1 MISAPIQDMTAMFA
15 GLNTSSKMP
24 QTGSEN
30 TDAFSAIL
38 GNVANGSETDMDIS
52 EKMRNVTRTIDQERA
67 DIVNTSSSAKTD
79 NSQVRGDSDK
89 NIADKLS
96 DKKAVDTNVSN
107 QAASEEVTEVTTEQ
121 AANTVDNI
129 IAKTAE
135 VLGISE
141 DDLKEVLENLGLTA
155 MDLAN
160 PQNVSMLVATV
171 KADGDMMS
179 LVTDEALTELVSEI
193 NEVVTSTLE
202 EVSEELGIDI
212 GELTAK
218 LEEAIET
225 PKNDV
230 VTENVTP
237 AANTNTEEAKAF
249 DQEVKDFTAKE
260 VVSDDNEVATVATTN
275 QTNDT
280 SDDAGESLADSKN
293 QNQSLTF
300 AKNDKH
306 ESVRDNSVHNE
317 AQANAFNANVNN
329 LNPQE
334 VSVAPLGENT
344 QSLSST
350 QLDVINQINEYMKT
364 QIKADMSTLEMQ
376 LNPANLGAVNVALSS
391 KDGNVTAQFTAQNE
405 LVKAALESQIM
416 ILKENLEQA
425 GVKVNAVEVSVES
438 HAFERNLDEQ
448 SQNSGQEAKEEEEK
462 RLRKATRRLNI
473 NDLYADD
480 NYVELSEE
488 ESLTAEMMQADGN
501 VMDYKA

>member
-15 GLNTSSKMP
+15 GLNASSKMP

-96 DKKAVDTNVSN
+96 DKEAVDTNVSN

-237 AANTNTEEAKAF
+237 AANTNTEEVKAY

-260 VVSDDNEVATVATTN
+260 VVSDDKAVVTVATTN
-275 QTNDT
+275 ETDNT

-300 AKNDKH
+300 TKNDKH
-306 ESVRDNSVHNE
+306 ESVKDNSVHNE
-317 AQANAFNANVNN
+317 AQANTFNANVNN

-334 VSVAPLGENT
+334 VSLAPLGENT

-391 KDGNVTAQFTAQNE
+391 KDGNVTAQFTTQSE

-448 SQNSGQEAKEEEEK
+448 GQNSGQEAKEEEEK

-473 NDLYADD
+473 NDLFADD
-480 NYVELSEE
+480 NSVELSEE

>member
-15 GLNTSSKMP
+15 GLNASSKMP
-24 QTGSEN
+24 QAGSEN

-38 GNVANGSETDMDIS
+38 GNVANGSEENMDIS

-67 DIVNTSSSAKTD
+67 DIVNTSAKTD
-79 NSQVRGDSDK
+79 NSQVRGDSDE

-96 DKKAVDTNVSN
+96 DKEAVDTNVSN

-237 AANTNTEEAKAF
+237 AANTNTEEVKAF

-260 VVSDDNEVATVATTN
+260 VVSDDKAVVTVATTN
-275 QTNDT
+275 ETDNT

-300 AKNDKH
+300 TKNDKH
-306 ESVRDNSVHNE
+306 ESVKDNSVRGE
-317 AQANAFNANVNN
+317 AQANTFNANVNN

-334 VSVAPLGENT
+334 VSVAPFGENT

-391 KDGNVTAQFTAQNE
+391 KDGNVTAQFTTQSE

-473 NDLYADD
+473 NDLFADD
-480 NYVELSEE
+480 NSVELSEE

>member
-67 DIVNTSSSAKTD
+67 DIVNTSAKTD

-107 QAASEEVTEVTTEQ
+107 QAASEEVTEVTSQQ

-218 LEEAIET
+218 LEEAIEA

-237 AANTNTEEAKAF
+237 AANTNTEEVKAF

-306 ESVRDNSVHNE
+306 ESVKDSSVHNE

-334 VSVAPLGENT
+334 VSVAPFGENT

-391 KDGNVTAQFTAQNE
+391 KDGNVTAQFTTQNE

-425 GVKVNAVEVSVES
+425 GVKVSAVEVSVES

-448 SQNSGQEAKEEEEK
+448 GQNSGQEAKEEEEK

-473 NDLYADD
+473 NDLFADD
-480 NYVELSEE
+480 NSVELSEE

>member
-15 GLNTSSKMP
+15 GLNASSKMP

-38 GNVANGSETDMDIS
+38 GNVANGSEENMDIS

-67 DIVNTSSSAKTD
+67 DIVNTSAKTD

-237 AANTNTEEAKAF
+237 AANTNTEEVKPL

-260 VVSDDNEVATVATTN
+260 VVSDDKAVVTVATTN
-275 QTNDT
+275 ETDNT

-300 AKNDKH
+300 TKNDKH
-306 ESVRDNSVHNE
+306 ESVKDNSVRGE
-317 AQANAFNANVNN
+317 AQANTFNANVNN

-334 VSVAPLGENT
+334 LSLAPLGENT

-391 KDGNVTAQFTAQNE
+391 KDGNVTAQFTTQSE

-448 SQNSGQEAKEEEEK
+448 GQNSGQEAKEEEEK

-473 NDLYADD
+473 NDLFADD
-480 NYVELSEE
+480 NSVELSEE

>member
-15 GLNTSSKMP
+15 GLNASSKMP
-24 QTGSEN
+24 KTGSEN

-67 DIVNTSSSAKTD
+67 DIVNTSAKTD

-107 QAASEEVTEVTTEQ
+107 QAASEEVTEVTSQQ

-218 LEEAIET
+218 IEEAIET

-306 ESVRDNSVHNE
+306 ESVKDNSVRGD
-317 AQANAFNANVNN
+317 AQVNTFNANVNN

-334 VSVAPLGENT
+334 VSVAPFGENT

-391 KDGNVTAQFTAQNE
+391 KDGNVTAQFTTQSE

-448 SQNSGQEAKEEEEK
+448 SQNRGQEAKEEEEK

-473 NDLYADD
+473 NDLFADD
-480 NYVELSEE
+480 NSVELSEE

>member
-15 GLNTSSKMP
+15 GLNASSKMP
-24 QTGSEN
+24 KTGSEN

-67 DIVNTSSSAKTD
+67 DIVNTSAKTD

-107 QAASEEVTEVTTEQ
+107 QAASEEVTEVTSQQ

-218 LEEAIET
+218 IEEAIET

-391 KDGNVTAQFTAQNE
+391 KDGNVTAQFTTQNE

-448 SQNSGQEAKEEEEK
+448 SQNRGQEAKEEEEK

-473 NDLYADD
+473 NDLFADD
-480 NYVELSEE
+480 NSVELSEE

>member
-67 DIVNTSSSAKTD
+67 DIVNTSAKTD

-218 LEEAIET
+218 LEEAIEA

-237 AANTNTEEAKAF
+237 ATNTNTEEVKAF

-300 AKNDKH
+300 TKNDKH
-306 ESVRDNSVHNE
+306 ESVKDNSVRGD

-391 KDGNVTAQFTAQNE
+391 KDGNVTAQFTTQNE

-448 SQNSGQEAKEEEEK
+448 GQNSGQEAKEEEEK

-473 NDLYADD
+473 NDLFADD
-480 NYVELSEE
+480 NSVELSEE

>member
-15 GLNTSSKMP
+15 GLNASSKMP

-38 GNVANGSETDMDIS
+38 GNVANGSEENMDIS

-67 DIVNTSSSAKTD
+67 DIVNTSSSEKTD
-79 NSQVRGDSDK
+79 NSQVRGESDK

-107 QAASEEVTEVTTEQ
+107 QAASEEVTEVTSQQ
-121 AANTVDNI
+121 ATNTVDNI

-237 AANTNTEEAKAF
+237 AANTNTEEVKPF

-260 VVSDDNEVATVATTN
+260 VVSADKAVVTVATTN
-275 QTNDT
+275 ETDKT

-293 QNQSLTF
+293 QNQSLAFT
-300 AKNDKH
+300 KNDKH
-306 ESVRDNSVHNE
+306 ESVKDNSVHNE
-317 AQANAFNANVNN
+317 AQANTFNANVNN

-334 VSVAPLGENT
+334 VSVAPFGENT

-391 KDGNVTAQFTAQNE
+391 KDGNVTAQFTTQSE

-448 SQNSGQEAKEEEEK
+448 GQNSGQEAKEEEEK

-473 NDLYADD
+473 NDLFADD
-480 NYVELSEE
+480 NSVELSEE

>member
-15 GLNTSSKMP
+15 GLNASSKMP
-24 QTGSEN
+24 QAGSEN

-67 DIVNTSSSAKTD
+67 DIVNTSAKTD
-79 NSQVRGDSDK
+79 DSQVRGDSDK

-96 DKKAVDTNVSN
+96 DKEAVDTNVSN

-237 AANTNTEEAKAF
+237 AANTNTEEVKAF

-260 VVSDDNEVATVATTN
+260 VVSDDKAVVNVATTN

-300 AKNDKH
+300 TKNDKH
-306 ESVRDNSVHNE
+306 ESVKDSSVHNE
-317 AQANAFNANVNN
+317 AQANTFNANVNN

-334 VSVAPLGENT
+334 VSVAPLGDNT

-391 KDGNVTAQFTAQNE
+391 KDGNVTAQFTTQSE

-448 SQNSGQEAKEEEEK
+448 GQNSGQEAKE
-462 RLRKATRRLNI
+462 KAC
-473 NDLYADD
+473 
-480 NYVELSEE
+480 
-488 ESLTAEMMQADGN
+488 
-501 VMDYKA
+501 

>member
-24 QTGSEN
+24 QTGTEN

-67 DIVNTSSSAKTD
+67 DIVNTSAKTD

-107 QAASEEVTEVTTEQ
+107 QAASEEVTEVTSQQ
-121 AANTVDNI
+121 ATNTVDNI

-225 PKNDV
+225 PNNDV

-237 AANTNTEEAKAF
+237 AANTNTEEVKAF

-300 AKNDKH
+300 ANNDKH
-306 ESVRDNSVHNE
+306 ESVKDNSVRGE

-334 VSVAPLGENT
+334 VSVAPFGENT

-391 KDGNVTAQFTAQNE
+391 KDGNVTAQFTTQSE
-405 LVKAALESQIM
+405 LVKAALESQLM
-416 ILKENLEQA
+416 VLKENLEQA

-473 NDLYADD
+473 NDLFADD
-480 NYVELSEE
+480 NSVELSEE

-501 VMDYKA
+501 IMDYKA

>member
-15 GLNTSSKMP
+15 GLNASSKMP

-67 DIVNTSSSAKTD
+67 DIVNTSAKTD

-107 QAASEEVTEVTTEQ
+107 QATSEEVTEVTTEQ

-237 AANTNTEEAKAF
+237 AANTNTEEVKAY

-306 ESVRDNSVHNE
+306 ESVKDNSVRGE
-317 AQANAFNANVNN
+317 AQVNTFNANVNN

-391 KDGNVTAQFTAQNE
+391 KDGNVTAQFTTQNE

-473 NDLYADD
+473 NDLFADD
-480 NYVELSEE
+480 NSVELSEE

>member
-67 DIVNTSSSAKTD
+67 DIVNTSAKTD

-107 QAASEEVTEVTTEQ
+107 QAASEEVTEVTTDQ

-237 AANTNTEEAKAF
+237 AANTNTEEVKAF

-306 ESVRDNSVHNE
+306 ESVKDNSVRGD
-317 AQANAFNANVNN
+317 AQVNTFNANVNN
-329 LNPQE
+329 LNPQK
-334 VSVAPLGENT
+334 VSVAPFGENT

-391 KDGNVTAQFTAQNE
+391 KDGNVTAQFTTQNE

-473 NDLYADD
+473 NDLFADD
-480 NYVELSEE
+480 NSVELSEE

>member
-15 GLNTSSKMP
+15 GLNASSKMP
-24 QTGSEN
+24 QAGSEN

-67 DIVNTSSSAKTD
+67 DIVNTSAKTD

-96 DKKAVDTNVSN
+96 DKEAVDTNVSN

-121 AANTVDNI
+121 ASATVDNI

-230 VTENVTP
+230 VAENVTP
-237 AANTNTEEAKAF
+237 AANTNTEEVKAF

-260 VVSDDNEVATVATTN
+260 VVSDDKAVVTVATTN
-275 QTNDT
+275 ETDNT

-300 AKNDKH
+300 TKNDKH
-306 ESVRDNSVHNE
+306 ESVKDNSVHNE
-317 AQANAFNANVNN
+317 AQANTFNANVNN

-334 VSVAPLGENT
+334 VSVAPFGENT

-391 KDGNVTAQFTAQNE
+391 KDGNVTAQFTTQSE

-448 SQNSGQEAKEEEEK
+448 GQNSGQEAKEEEEK

-473 NDLYADD
+473 NDLFADD
-480 NYVELSEE
+480 NSVELSEE

-501 VMDYKA
+501 VMDYKT

>member
-15 GLNTSSKMP
+15 GLNASSKMP

-38 GNVANGSETDMDIS
+38 GNVANGSEENMDIS

-67 DIVNTSSSAKTD
+67 DIVNTSAKTD
-79 NSQVRGDSDK
+79 NSQVRGDSDE

-96 DKKAVDTNVSN
+96 NKKAVDTNVSN
-107 QAASEEVTEVTTEQ
+107 QVASEEVTEVTTEQ

-237 AANTNTEEAKAF
+237 AANTNTEEVKPL
-249 DQEVKDFTAKE
+249 DQEVKDFTSKE
-260 VVSDDNEVATVATTN
+260 VVSDDKAVVNVATTN

-300 AKNDKH
+300 TKNDKH
-306 ESVRDNSVHNE
+306 ESVKDNSVRGD

-334 VSVAPLGENT
+334 VSLAPLGENT

-391 KDGNVTAQFTAQNE
+391 KDGNVTAQFTTQSE

-448 SQNSGQEAKEEEEK
+448 GQNNGQEAKEEEEK

-473 NDLYADD
+473 NDLFADD
-480 NYVELSEE
+480 NSVELSEE

>member
-67 DIVNTSSSAKTD
+67 DIVNTSAKTD

-107 QAASEEVTEVTTEQ
+107 QAASEEVTEVTSQQ

-218 LEEAIET
+218 LEEAIEA

-237 AANTNTEEAKAF
+237 ATNTNTEEVKAF

-300 AKNDKH
+300 TKNDKH

-391 KDGNVTAQFTAQNE
+391 KDGNVTAQFTTQNE

-448 SQNSGQEAKEEEEK
+448 GQNSGQEAKEEEEK

-473 NDLYADD
+473 NDLFADD
-480 NYVELSEE
+480 NSVELSEE

-501 VMDYKA
+501 VIDYKA

>member
-15 GLNTSSKMP
+15 GLNASSKMP

-67 DIVNTSSSAKTD
+67 DIVNTSSSEKTD
-79 NSQVRGDSDK
+79 NSQVRGESDK

-107 QAASEEVTEVTTEQ
+107 QAASEEVTEVTSQQ
-121 AANTVDNI
+121 ATNTVDNI

-237 AANTNTEEAKAF
+237 AANTDTEEVKAF

-260 VVSDDNEVATVATTN
+260 VVSDDKAVVTVATTN
-275 QTNDT
+275 ETDKT

-293 QNQSLTF
+293 QNQSLAFT
-300 AKNDKH
+300 KNDKH
-306 ESVRDNSVHNE
+306 ESVKDNSVHNE
-317 AQANAFNANVNN
+317 AQANTFNANVNN

-334 VSVAPLGENT
+334 VSVAPFGENT

-391 KDGNVTAQFTAQNE
+391 KDGNVTAQFTTQSE

-448 SQNSGQEAKEEEEK
+448 GQNSGQEAKEEEEK

-473 NDLYADD
+473 NDLFADD
-480 NYVELSEE
+480 NSVELSEE

>member
-15 GLNTSSKMP
+15 GLNASSKMP

-67 DIVNTSSSAKTD
+67 DIVNTSSSEKTD
-79 NSQVRGDSDK
+79 NSQVRGESDK

-107 QAASEEVTEVTTEQ
+107 QAASEEVTEVTSQQ
-121 AANTVDNI
+121 ATNTVDNI

-237 AANTNTEEAKAF
+237 AANTDTEEVKAF

-260 VVSDDNEVATVATTN
+260 VVSDDKAVVTVATTN
-275 QTNDT
+275 ETNDT

-293 QNQSLTF
+293 QNQSLAFT
-300 AKNDKH
+300 KNDKH
-306 ESVRDNSVHNE
+306 ESVKDNSVHNE
-317 AQANAFNANVNN
+317 AQANTFNANVNN

-334 VSVAPLGENT
+334 VSVAPLGDNT

-391 KDGNVTAQFTAQNE
+391 KDGNVTAQFTTQSE

-448 SQNSGQEAKEEEEK
+448 GQNSGQEAKEEEEK

-473 NDLYADD
+473 NDLFADD
-480 NYVELSEE
+480 NSVELSEE

>member
-15 GLNTSSKMP
+15 GLNASSKMP

-79 NSQVRGDSDK
+79 NSQVRGDSDE

-121 AANTVDNI
+121 ASATVDNI

-237 AANTNTEEAKAF
+237 AANTNTEEVKAF

-260 VVSDDNEVATVATTN
+260 VVSDDKAVVTVATTN
-275 QTNDT
+275 ETNDT

-300 AKNDKH
+300 TKNDKH
-306 ESVRDNSVHNE
+306 ESVKDNSVHAE
-317 AQANAFNANVNN
+317 AQANTFNANVNN

-334 VSVAPLGENT
+334 VSLAPFGENT

-391 KDGNVTAQFTAQNE
+391 KDGNVTAQFTTQSE

-448 SQNSGQEAKEEEEK
+448 GQNSGQEAKEEEEK

-473 NDLYADD
+473 NDLFADD
-480 NYVELSEE
+480 NSVELSEE

>member
-15 GLNTSSKMP
+15 GLNASPKMP

-67 DIVNTSSSAKTD
+67 DIVNTSANTD

-107 QAASEEVTEVTTEQ
+107 QAASEEVTEVTSQQ

-218 LEEAIET
+218 LEEAIEA

-237 AANTNTEEAKAF
+237 AANTNTEEVKAF

-306 ESVRDNSVHNE
+306 ESFKDNSIHNE
-317 AQANAFNANVNN
+317 AQVNTFNANVNN

-334 VSVAPLGENT
+334 VSVAPFGENT

-391 KDGNVTAQFTAQNE
+391 KDGNVTAQFTTQSE
-405 LVKAALESQIM
+405 LVKAALESQVM

-473 NDLYADD
+473 NDLFADD
-480 NYVELSEE
+480 NSVELSEE

>member
-67 DIVNTSSSAKTD
+67 DIVNTSAKTD

-121 AANTVDNI
+121 ATNTVDNI

-160 PQNVSMLVATV
+160 PQNVSMLVASV

-237 AANTNTEEAKAF
+237 AANTNTEEVKAF

-300 AKNDKH
+300 TKNDKH

-334 VSVAPLGENT
+334 VSVAPFGENT

-391 KDGNVTAQFTAQNE
+391 KDGNVTAQFTTQSE

-473 NDLYADD
+473 NDLFADD
-480 NYVELSEE
+480 NSVELSEE

>member
-15 GLNTSSKMP
+15 GLNASSKMP
-24 QTGSEN
+24 QAGSEN

-38 GNVANGSETDMDIS
+38 GNVANGSEENMDIS

-67 DIVNTSSSAKTD
+67 DIVNTSAKTD

-107 QAASEEVTEVTTEQ
+107 QAASEEVTEVTIEQ
-121 AANTVDNI
+121 ASATVDNI

-237 AANTNTEEAKAF
+237 AANTNTEEVKAF
-249 DQEVKDFTAKE
+249 DQEVKDFTAEE
-260 VVSDDNEVATVATTN
+260 VVSDDKTVVTVATTN
-275 QTNDT
+275 ETDNT

-300 AKNDKH
+300 TKNDKH
-306 ESVRDNSVHNE
+306 ESVKDNSVHNE
-317 AQANAFNANVNN
+317 AQANTFNANVNN

-334 VSVAPLGENT
+334 VSVAPFGENT

-391 KDGNVTAQFTAQNE
+391 KDGNVTAQFTTQSE

-448 SQNSGQEAKEEEEK
+448 GQNNGQEAKEEEEK

-473 NDLYADD
+473 NDLFADD
-480 NYVELSEE
+480 NSVELSEE

>member
-24 QTGSEN
+24 QIGSEN

-52 EKMRNVTRTIDQERA
+52 EKMRNVTRTIDQERE
-67 DIVNTSSSAKTD
+67 DIVNTSAKTD
-79 NSQVRGDSDK
+79 NSQGRGDSDK
-89 NIADKLS
+89 NLADRLS
-96 DKKAVDTNVSN
+96 GKKAIDTNVSN

-121 AANTVDNI
+121 ASATVDNI

-237 AANTNTEEAKAF
+237 AANTNTEEVKPL

-260 VVSDDNEVATVATTN
+260 VVSDDKAVVTVATTN
-275 QTNDT
+275 ETDNT
-280 SDDAGESLADSKN
+280 SDDAGESLADSNN

-300 AKNDKH
+300 TKSDKH
-306 ESVRDNSVHNE
+306 ESVKDNSVHNE
-317 AQANAFNANVNN
+317 AQANTFSVNANN

-334 VSVAPLGENT
+334 VSVASPLENT

-391 KDGNVTAQFTAQNE
+391 KDGNVTAQFTTQSE

-473 NDLYADD
+473 NDLFADD
-480 NYVELSEE
+480 NSVELSEE
-488 ESLTAEMMQADGN
+488 ESLTAQMMQADGN

>member
-15 GLNTSSKMP
+15 GLNASSKMP

-67 DIVNTSSSAKTD
+67 DIVNTSAKTD

-96 DKKAVDTNVSN
+96 DKEAVDTNVSN

-218 LEEAIET
+218 LEEAIEA

-237 AANTNTEEAKAF
+237 EANTNTDEVKAF

-306 ESVRDNSVHNE
+306 ESVKDNSVRGE
-317 AQANAFNANVNN
+317 AQVNTFNANVNN

-334 VSVAPLGENT
+334 VSVAPFGENT

-391 KDGNVTAQFTAQNE
+391 KDGNVTAQFTTQNE

-448 SQNSGQEAKEEEEK
+448 GQNSGQEAKEEEEK

-473 NDLYADD
+473 NDLFADD
-480 NYVELSEE
+480 NSVELSEE

>member
-15 GLNTSSKMP
+15 GLNASSKMP

-38 GNVANGSETDMDIS
+38 GNVANGSEENMDIS

-67 DIVNTSSSAKTD
+67 DIVNTSAKTD

-107 QAASEEVTEVTTEQ
+107 QAASEEVTEVTIEQ
-121 AANTVDNI
+121 ASATVDNI

-237 AANTNTEEAKAF
+237 AANTNTEEVKAF

-260 VVSDDNEVATVATTN
+260 VVSDDKAVVNVATTN

-300 AKNDKH
+300 TKNDKH
-306 ESVRDNSVHNE
+306 ESVKDNSVRGE
-317 AQANAFNANVNN
+317 AQANTFNANVNN

-391 KDGNVTAQFTAQNE
+391 KDGNVTAQFTTQSE

-448 SQNSGQEAKEEEEK
+448 GQNSGQEAKEEEEK

-473 NDLYADD
+473 NDLFADD
-480 NYVELSEE
+480 NSVELSEE

>member
-15 GLNTSSKMP
+15 GLNASSKMP
-24 QTGSEN
+24 QAGTEN

-38 GNVANGSETDMDIS
+38 GNVASGSETDMDIS

-67 DIVNTSSSAKTD
+67 DIVDTSSSAKTD

-107 QAASEEVTEVTTEQ
+107 QVASEEVTEVTIEQ
-121 AANTVDNI
+121 ASATVDNI

-202 EVSEELGIDI
+202 EVSEELCIDI

-237 AANTNTEEAKAF
+237 AANTNTEEVKAF

-260 VVSDDNEVATVATTN
+260 VVSDDKAVVTVATTN
-275 QTNDT
+275 ETDNT
-280 SDDAGESLADSKN
+280 SDDAGESLADSNN

-300 AKNDKH
+300 TKSDKH
-306 ESVRDNSVHNE
+306 ESVKDNSVHNE
-317 AQANAFNANVNN
+317 AQANTFSVNANN

-334 VSVAPLGENT
+334 VSVASPLENT

-376 LNPANLGAVNVALSS
+376 LNPANLGAVYVALSS
-391 KDGNVTAQFTAQNE
+391 KDGNVTAQFTTQSE

-448 SQNSGQEAKEEEEK
+448 GQNSGQEAKEEEEK

-473 NDLYADD
+473 NDLFADD
-480 NYVELSEE
+480 NSVELSEE

>member
-218 LEEAIET
+218 LEEAIEA

-237 AANTNTEEAKAF
+237 EANTNTDEVKAF

-306 ESVRDNSVHNE
+306 ESVKDNSVRGE
-317 AQANAFNANVNN
+317 AQVNTFNANVNN

-334 VSVAPLGENT
+334 VSVAPFGENT

-391 KDGNVTAQFTAQNE
+391 KDGNVTAQFTTQNE

>member
-15 GLNTSSKMP
+15 GLNASSKMP

-38 GNVANGSETDMDIS
+38 GNVASGSEENMDIS

-67 DIVNTSSSAKTD
+67 DIVNTSAKTD
-79 NSQVRGDSDK
+79 NSQVRGDSDE

-96 DKKAVDTNVSN
+96 NKKAVDTNVSN
-107 QAASEEVTEVTTEQ
+107 QVASEEVTEVTTEQ

-237 AANTNTEEAKAF
+237 AANTNTEEVKPL
-249 DQEVKDFTAKE
+249 DQEVKDFTSKE
-260 VVSDDNEVATVATTN
+260 VVSDDKAVVNVATTN

-300 AKNDKH
+300 TKNDKH
-306 ESVRDNSVHNE
+306 ESVKDNSVRGD

-334 VSVAPLGENT
+334 VSLAPLGENT

-391 KDGNVTAQFTAQNE
+391 KDGNVTAQFTTQSE

-448 SQNSGQEAKEEEEK
+448 GQNNGQEAKEEEEK

-473 NDLYADD
+473 NDLFADD
-480 NYVELSEE
+480 NSVELSEE

>member
-1 MISAPIQDMTAMFA
+1 MTAMFA
-15 GLNTSSKMP
+15 GLNASPKMP

-67 DIVNTSSSAKTD
+67 DIVNTSANTD

-107 QAASEEVTEVTTEQ
+107 QAASEEVTEVTSQQ

-218 LEEAIET
+218 LEEAIEA

-237 AANTNTEEAKAF
+237 AANTNTEEVKAF

-306 ESVRDNSVHNE
+306 ESFKDNSIHNE
-317 AQANAFNANVNN
+317 AQVNTFNANVNN

-334 VSVAPLGENT
+334 VSVAPFGENT

-391 KDGNVTAQFTAQNE
+391 KDGNVTAQFTTQSE
-405 LVKAALESQIM
+405 LVKAALESQVM

-473 NDLYADD
+473 NDLFADD
-480 NYVELSEE
+480 NSVELSEE

>member
-15 GLNTSSKMP
+15 GLNASSKMP

-38 GNVANGSETDMDIS
+38 GNVANGSEENMDIS

-107 QAASEEVTEVTTEQ
+107 QAASEEVTEVTIEQ

-225 PKNDV
+225 QKNDV

-237 AANTNTEEAKAF
+237 AANTNTEEVNAF

-260 VVSDDNEVATVATTN
+260 VVSDDKAVVNVATTN

-293 QNQSLTF
+293 QDQSLTF
-300 AKNDKH
+300 TKNDKH
-306 ESVRDNSVHNE
+306 ESVKDNSVHNE
-317 AQANAFNANVNN
+317 AQANTFNANVNN

-334 VSVAPLGENT
+334 VSVAPLGDNT

-391 KDGNVTAQFTAQNE
+391 KDGNVTAQFTTQSE

-448 SQNSGQEAKEEEEK
+448 GQNNGQEAKEEEEK

-473 NDLYADD
+473 NDLFADD
-480 NYVELSEE
+480 NSVELSEE

>member
-15 GLNTSSKMP
+15 GLNASSKMP
-24 QTGSEN
+24 KTGSEN

-67 DIVNTSSSAKTD
+67 DIVNTSAKTD

-107 QAASEEVTEVTTEQ
+107 QAASEEVTEVTSQQ

-218 LEEAIET
+218 IEEAIET

-300 AKNDKH
+300 TKNDKH

-391 KDGNVTAQFTAQNE
+391 KDGNVTAQFTTQNE

-448 SQNSGQEAKEEEEK
+448 SQNRGQEAKEEEEK

-473 NDLYADD
+473 NDLFADD
-480 NYVELSEE
+480 NSVELSEE

>member
-15 GLNTSSKMP
+15 GLNASSKMP
-24 QTGSEN
+24 QAGSEN

-38 GNVANGSETDMDIS
+38 GNVASGSETDMDIS

-107 QAASEEVTEVTTEQ
+107 QAASEEVTEVTIEQ
-121 AANTVDNI
+121 ASATVDNI

-237 AANTNTEEAKAF
+237 AANTNTEEVKAF

-260 VVSDDNEVATVATTN
+260 VVSDDNAVVTVATTN

-300 AKNDKH
+300 TKNDKH
-306 ESVRDNSVHNE
+306 ESVKDNSVHNE
-317 AQANAFNANVNN
+317 AQANTFNANVNN

-334 VSVAPLGENT
+334 VSVAPFGENT

-391 KDGNVTAQFTAQNE
+391 KDGNVTAQFTTQSE

-448 SQNSGQEAKEEEEK
+448 GQNSGQEAKEEEEK

-473 NDLYADD
+473 NDLFADD
-480 NYVELSEE
+480 NSVELSEE
-488 ESLTAEMMQADGN
+488 ESLTAQMMQADGN

>member
-67 DIVNTSSSAKTD
+67 DIVNTSAKTD

-121 AANTVDNI
+121 ATNTVDNI

-212 GELTAK
+212 GELTVK

-237 AANTNTEEAKAF
+237 AANTNTEEVKAF

-300 AKNDKH
+300 TKNDKH
-306 ESVRDNSVHNE
+306 ESVKDNSVHNE
-317 AQANAFNANVNN
+317 AQANAFNVNVNN

-334 VSVAPLGENT
+334 VSVAPLGDNT

-391 KDGNVTAQFTAQNE
+391 KDGNVTAQFTTQNE

-473 NDLYADD
+473 NDLFADD
-480 NYVELSEE
+480 NSVELSEE

>member
-15 GLNTSSKMP
+15 GLNASPKMP

-67 DIVNTSSSAKTD
+67 DIVNTSAKTD

-230 VTENVTP
+230 VTENATP
-237 AANTNTEEAKAF
+237 VANTNTEEVKAF

-376 LNPANLGAVNVALSS
+376 LNPAILGAVNVALSS
-391 KDGNVTAQFTAQNE
+391 KDGNVTAQFTTQNE

-473 NDLYADD
+473 NDLFADD
-480 NYVELSEE
+480 NSVELSEE

>member
-15 GLNTSSKMP
+15 GLNASSKMP

-38 GNVANGSETDMDIS
+38 GNVANGSEENMDIS

-67 DIVNTSSSAKTD
+67 DIVNTSAKTD

-218 LEEAIET
+218 LEEAIEA

-237 AANTNTEEAKAF
+237 AANTNTEEVKPL

-260 VVSDDNEVATVATTN
+260 VVSDDKAVVTVATTN
-275 QTNDT
+275 ETDNT

-300 AKNDKH
+300 TKNDKH
-306 ESVRDNSVHNE
+306 ESVKDSSVHNE
-317 AQANAFNANVNN
+317 AQANAFNVNVNN

-334 VSVAPLGENT
+334 VSVAPLGDNT

-391 KDGNVTAQFTAQNE
+391 KDGNVTAQFTTQSE

-448 SQNSGQEAKEEEEK
+448 GQNSGQEAKEEEEK

-473 NDLYADD
+473 NDLFADD
-480 NYVELSEE
+480 NSVELSEE

>member
-1 MISAPIQDMTAMFA
+1 LYRRTLDLGADNAYNVFNPDLRDASILN
-15 GLNTSSKMP
+15 GLNTILMHIEDVTELSRG
-24 QTGSEN
+24 TLSEV
-30 TDAFSAIL
+30 TYAEARTATEIKILKQRSFSA
-38 GNVANGSETDMDIS
+38 NQDIQK
-52 EKMRNVTRTIDQERA
+52 ELQ
-67 DIVNTSSSAKTD
+67 
-79 NSQVRGDSDK
+79 
-89 NIADKLS
+89 
-96 DKKAVDTNVSN
+96 DT
-107 QAASEEVTEVTTEQ
+107 
-121 AANTVDNI
+121 
-129 IAKTAE
+129 
-135 VLGISE
+135 
-141 DDLKEVLENLGLTA
+141 
-155 MDLAN
+155 
-160 PQNVSMLVATV
+160 
-171 KADGDMMS
+171 
-179 LVTDEALTELVSEI
+179 
-193 NEVVTSTLE
+193 
-202 EVSEELGIDI
+202 
-212 GELTAK
+212 
-218 LEEAIET
+218 LEEAIEA

-237 AANTNTEEAKAF
+237 AANTNTEEVKEF
-249 DQEVKDFTAKE
+249 DQGVKDFTAKE
-260 VVSDDNEVATVATTN
+260 VVSDDNEVVTVTTN

-300 AKNDKH
+300 TKNDKH
-306 ESVRDNSVHNE
+306 ESVKDNSVHNE
-317 AQANAFNANVNN
+317 AQANTFNANVNN

-334 VSVAPLGENT
+334 VSVAPLGDNI

-391 KDGNVTAQFTAQNE
+391 KDGNVTAQFTTQSE

-448 SQNSGQEAKEEEEK
+448 GQNSGQEAKEEEEK

-473 NDLYADD
+473 NDLFADD
-480 NYVELSEE
+480 NSVELSEE

>member
-24 QTGSEN
+24 QTGTEN

-67 DIVNTSSSAKTD
+67 DIVNTSAKTD

-107 QAASEEVTEVTTEQ
+107 QAASEEVTEVTSQQ

-237 AANTNTEEAKAF
+237 AANTNTEEVKAF

-300 AKNDKH
+300 ANNDKH
-306 ESVRDNSVHNE
+306 ESVKDNSVHNE

-334 VSVAPLGENT
+334 VSVAPFGENT

-391 KDGNVTAQFTAQNE
+391 KDGNVTAQFTTQNE

-473 NDLYADD
+473 NDLFADD
-480 NYVELSEE
+480 NSVELSEE

>member
-67 DIVNTSSSAKTD
+67 DIVNTSAKTD

-107 QAASEEVTEVTTEQ
+107 QAASEEVTEVTSQQ

-141 DDLKEVLENLGLTA
+141 DDLKEVLENIGLTA

-218 LEEAIET
+218 IEEAIET

-237 AANTNTEEAKAF
+237 AANTNTEEVKSY

-260 VVSDDNEVATVATTN
+260 VVSDDKTVVNVATTN
-275 QTNDT
+275 ETNDT

-306 ESVRDNSVHNE
+306 ESVKDSSVHNE
-317 AQANAFNANVNN
+317 AQVNTFNANVNN

-391 KDGNVTAQFTAQNE
+391 KDGNVTAQFTTQSE

-438 HAFERNLDEQ
+438 HAFERNLD
-448 SQNSGQEAKEEEEK
+448 
-462 RLRKATRRLNI
+462 
-473 NDLYADD
+473 
-480 NYVELSEE
+480 
-488 ESLTAEMMQADGN
+488 
-501 VMDYKA
+501 

>member
-15 GLNTSSKMP
+15 GLNASSKMP

-38 GNVANGSETDMDIS
+38 GNVASGSEENMDIS

-67 DIVNTSSSAKTD
+67 DIVNTSAKTD

-107 QAASEEVTEVTTEQ
+107 QAASEEVTEVTIEQ
-121 AANTVDNI
+121 ASATVDNI

-212 GELTAK
+212 GEFTAK

-237 AANTNTEEAKAF
+237 AANTNTEEVKAF

-260 VVSDDNEVATVATTN
+260 VVSDDKAVVNVATTN

-300 AKNDKH
+300 TKNDKH
-306 ESVRDNSVHNE
+306 ESVKDNSVRGD
-317 AQANAFNANVNN
+317 AQANTFNANVNN

-334 VSVAPLGENT
+334 VSVAPLGDNT

-391 KDGNVTAQFTAQNE
+391 KDGNVTAQFTTQSE

-448 SQNSGQEAKEEEEK
+448 GQNSGQEAKEEEEK

-473 NDLYADD
+473 NDLFADD
-480 NYVELSEE
+480 NSVELSEE